1 MNGGGAR
8 GAGPLTRRDAWRLA
22 FLLAAAYGCLVL
34 ASFLPYWLDLRLI
47 DGDARAHVLPYI
59 LNHPE
64 RLGDRL
70 LVDYARAYVPLGYR
84 WLFQTIDLVL
94 PALVVERLVG
104 LLLLVA
110 TWALAARLGWQL
122 GGRAGGLAGL
132 LLGVHSGFVLENG
145 YGGLYRGFALP
156 LLLAW
161 ASLVVGGR
169 RPAAWA
175 LLPVLAL
182 FYPQACLVAGLA
194 AALDLAWSLLEE
206 RGRGSG
212 EKRGGRWP
220 WRVAGRPGA
229 ADRLRAQRRSLAA
242 LAACALLTFLALL
255 PIARRPA
262 FMGDFVTGAE
272 ALCMPEFWQPY
283 GRVKF
288 FPQPSPLEQM
298 QRSLGA
304 ALVGRSHRPP
314 PPDKPE
320 LPPHSL
326 AIGAAAGLLALVG
339 LGRRIRRGERRLRPI
354 LLLILA
360 ALGLYTLARARLFIL
375 GWPDRFVD
383 YPLAL
388 VALMAGPL
396 AWGALP
402 RARRRSASLRLA
414 AGALLAAPFALA
426 HPLPGHV
433 RDLSVDTRP
442 FQPLFRFIAA
452 ELPEDALIAG
462 WPDGAM
468 DALPVYGHRAVLA
481 NPELGQPMY
490 RRYYEELRQRLQD
503 SVRAY
508 VATSIDDPVFA
519 RLRDRWGV
527 THLLVEKRV
536 YHPVRP
542 PLILQ
547 PFRALA
553 REYYDASDRERHPLY
568 QPPAASR
575 IYEDDRFILVALDQ
589 LR

>member
-1 MNGGGAR
+1 MS
-8 GAGPLTRRDAWRLA
+8 PLRLSRRDAWRLA

-34 ASFLPYWLDLRLI
+34 ASFLPYWLDLRLV
-47 DGDARAHVLPYI
+47 DGDARAHVLPYV
-59 LNHPE
+59 LRDPG

-84 WLFQTIDLVL
+84 WLFGAGSALL

-104 LLLLVA
+104 LGLVA
-110 TWALAARLGWQL
+110 GTWLLAARLGWQL

-161 ASLVVGGR
+161 ASLMVGGR
-169 RPAAWA
+169 RLAAWA

-194 AALDLAWSLLEE
+194 GGIELAWTLV
-206 RGRGSG
+206 
-212 EKRGGRWP
+212 RGGE
-220 WRVAGRPGA
+220 GRTRLLKTRPA
-229 ADRLRAQRRSLAA
+229 AMLAA
-242 LAACALLTFLALL
+242 SALVTFLALL
-255 PIARRPA
+255 PIAVRPD
-262 FMGDFVTGAE
+262 FLGDFATEAE

-288 FPQPSPLEQM
+288 FPQPSPVAQL
-298 QRSLGA
+298 RHSLGA
-304 ALVGRSHRPP
+304 ALVGRSSRRPP
-314 PPDKPE
+314 HGDEPVFPAQGE
-320 LPPHSL
+320 ALGGL
-326 AIGAAAGLLALVG
+326 AGLLALAA
-339 LGRRIRRGERRLRPI
+339 LALRLRRGERRLRP
-354 LLLILA
+354 LLFLVLA
-360 ALGLYTLARARLFIL
+360 SLGFYTLARARLFVL

-388 VALMAGPL
+388 AALVAWPL

-402 RARRRSASLRLA
+402 RPSRRRAAPRLVA
-414 AGALLAAPFALA
+414 AALLATPFALA
-426 HPLPGHV
+426 HPLPGYV
-433 RDLSVDTRP
+433 RDLSLDTRP
-442 FQPLFRFIAA
+442 FQPLYRFIAA
-452 ELPEDALIAG
+452 ELPEDTLIAG
-462 WPDGAM
+462 WPDDAL
-468 DALPVYGHRAVLA
+468 DALPLYARRAILA
-481 NPELGQPMY
+481 GPELGQPMY
-490 RRYYEELRQRLQD
+490 HRYYEELRQRLQD

-508 VATSIDDPVFA
+508 VATSLEDPVFA
-519 RLRDRWGV
+519 RLRERWGV
-527 THLLVEKRV
+527 THVLVEKRV

-568 QPPAASR
+568 QPPAESR
-575 IYEDDRFILVALDQ
+575 VYEDELFILVDLDR

>member
-1 MNGGGAR
+1 MSLNR
-8 GAGPLTRRDAWRLA
+8 VQRRDAWRLA
-22 FLLAAAYGCLVL
+22 FVLGAAYGCLVL

-104 LLLLVA
+104 LLLLVT
-110 TWALAARLGWQL
+110 TWALTARLGWQL

-161 ASLVVGGR
+161 ASLMVGGR
-169 RPAAWA
+169 RLAAWA

-194 AALDLAWSLLEE
+194 AALDLAWSLLAG

-212 EKRGGRWP
+212 EGRGGRWP
-220 WRVAGRPGA
+220 WKVDARPATEGGRERVP
-229 ADRLRAQRRSLAA
+229 LRSWLA

-255 PIARRPA
+255 PIAVRPA
-262 FMGDFVTGAE
+262 FMGDFVSGAE
-272 ALCMPEFWQPY
+272 ALCMPEFRQPY

-288 FPQPSPLEQM
+288 FPQPSSAEQF

-339 LGRRIRRGERRLRPI
+339 LGWRLRRGEHRLRPI
-354 LLLILA
+354 LLLTLA
-360 ALGLYTLARARLFIL
+360 ALVLYTVARARLFIL

-388 VALMAGPL
+388 VALMAWPL
-396 AWGALP
+396 AWGAIP
-402 RARRRSASLRLA
+402 RGWRRSTGPRLA
-414 AGALLAAPFALA
+414 AIALLALPFVLA

-442 FQPLFRFIAA
+442 YQPLYHFIAA

-468 DALPVYGHRAVLA
+468 DALPIYGRRAVLA

-508 VATSIDDPVFA
+508 VATSLDDPVFA
-519 RLRDRWGV
+519 RLRERWGV
-527 THLLVEKRV
+527 THFLVEKRV

-553 REYYDASDRERHPLY
+553 REYYDASDRERHSLY

-575 IYEDDRFILVALDQ
+575 VYEDDRFILVDLSL